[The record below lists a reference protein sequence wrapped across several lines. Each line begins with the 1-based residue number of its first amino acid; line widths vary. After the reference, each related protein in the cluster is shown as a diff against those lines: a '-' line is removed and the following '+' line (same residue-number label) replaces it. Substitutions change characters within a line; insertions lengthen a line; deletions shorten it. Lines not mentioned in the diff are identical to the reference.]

1 MKPIYIVAIVVALG
15 AAGWFMFSSSDKK
28 DDSSSAGE
36 EQTSSIKMPELSAMA
51 QKGQKAFQANCA
63 QCHGTNGT
71 GTNQGPPLIHDI
83 YNPGHHNDMA
93 IYRAAKMGTRAHH
106 WQFGDM
112 PPQPQVSDE
121 EIGTIIQFI
130 REVQKENG
138 IVFKEHRM

>member
-138 IVFKEHRM
+138 IVYKEHRM